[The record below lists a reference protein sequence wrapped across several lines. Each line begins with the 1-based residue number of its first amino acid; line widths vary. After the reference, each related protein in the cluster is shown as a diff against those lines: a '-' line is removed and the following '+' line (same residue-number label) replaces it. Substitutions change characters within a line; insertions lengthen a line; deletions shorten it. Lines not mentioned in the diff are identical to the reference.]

1 MQNTI
6 LWYIRMKKD
15 EITAKSKKMISLMA
29 KILFRA
35 PNSKLKR
42 IKTILKAMKKAK
54 KFNPE
59 IEKIN

>member
-1 MQNTI
+1 
-6 LWYIRMKKD
+6 
-15 EITAKSKKMISLMA
+15 MA

-59 IEKIN
+59 IEKLIKGN

>member
-1 MQNTI
+1 
-6 LWYIRMKKD
+6 
-15 EITAKSKKMISLMA
+15 MA
-29 KILFRA
+29 KILLKA

-42 IKTILKAMKKAK
+42 IGTILKAMKKAK